1 MQYLKNLELG
11 FNIMK
16 ITREQLK
23 EILREELQILD
34 EKTIKT
40 KGGLKVELTTKGGYE
55 LLRIYGRKGYVEAY
69 GRKEIAN
76 FCRVL
81 RKNFK
86 IV

>member
-1 MQYLKNLELG
+1 
-11 FNIMK
+11 MK

-40 KGGLKVELTTKGGYE
+40 KGGLKVELGGRGGYE
-55 LLRIYGRKGYVEAY
+55 LLRIYGIKGNVEFY
-69 GRKEIAN
+69 GRKDIQTFVN
-76 FCRVL
+76 VL
-81 RKNFK
+81 KKNFR